1 MNPAVPKKNP
11 PLAPSSISE
20 GTIQRMLSLQ
30 ESRISLEIKQADIQL
45 RELDH
50 NQKIADKSIDAQA
63 ADRKDERA
71 VNRSVQM
78 HRLIFAAFVM
88 VLLVAMIIYALA
100 IGKEAIVLDI
110 VKVLCGF
117 AGGYGVS
124 AYVNAKGKE
133 EDSGA

>member
-1 MNPAVPKKNP
+1 MSSPAKKTG
-11 PLAPSSISE
+11 APIPANISE

-30 ESRISLEIKQADIQL
+30 ESRIALELKQADIQL
-45 RELDH
+45 KELDH

-71 VNRSVQM
+71 VLKTVQA
-78 HRLIFAAFVM
+78 HRLLFAAFVI
-88 VLLVAMIIYALA
+88 LVIVALIIYALY
-100 IGKEAIVLDI
+100 INKEAIVLDI

-124 AYVNAKGKE
+124 SYISAKNKDE
-133 EDSGA
+133 E

>member
-1 MNPAVPKKNP
+1 MSQNNQAKRA
-11 PLAPSSISE
+11 LAPSVANISE
-20 GTIQRMLSLQ
+20 STIQRMLSLQ
-30 ESRISLEIKQADIQL
+30 ESRITLELKQADIQL
-45 RELDH
+45 KELDH

-71 VNRSVQM
+71 VHKTVQA
-78 HRLIFAAFVM
+78 HRLIFASFVI
-88 VLLVAMIIYALA
+88 LIIVALIVYALY

-124 AYVNAKGKE
+124 SYISARNKE
-133 EDSGA
+133 ED